1 MIEVTNEM
9 RAAFRAD
16 RDDWCDEIGCGRDDC
31 LTERLAAVLAIVERD
46 YDITAKVPPFDH
58 RAVTEGPWWN
68 EYANEYQ
75 AACTCGATF
84 GGSSNDAQNRLRR

>member
-1 MIEVTNEM
+1 VIEVTDEM

-46 YDITAKVPPFDH
+46 YRIEPRPPWDRVHGTCRKCGLELQGCFE
-58 RAVTEGPWWN
+58 EGCP
-68 EYANEYQ
+68 APAQ
-75 AACTCGATF
+75 CG
-84 GGSSNDAQNRLRR
+84 DAWCSEHAP